1 VPVRYSV
8 STWQQHP
15 PAQVSHERSLVIEL
29 VAQQILVLGDQ
40 RVRVAVDG
48 RTASGKTSFGHELAE
63 HLDAIGRPV
72 LRATLDDF
80 KKPWADRER
89 YDRTSGEGYYRNAYD
104 YGTLRR
110 LLLQPHRSEAAGSV
124 ALCSIDPLTQ
134 QDHSSI
140 RAAIEPDSV
149 LIVDGV
155 FAFRPEIND
164 YWDLRI
170 WLDVPEGL
178 SVKRGT
184 ERDRHHSRPT
194 ADPTHERYLMSE
206 RIYIREVGP
215 SSLADLVIDNSVFTS
230 PRLVRS

>member
-1 VPVRYSV
+1 VPVRYSS
-8 STWQQHP
+8 STWQQQP
-15 PAQVSHERSLVIEL
+15 PAQVSHERGLVIEL
-29 VAQQILVLGDQ
+29 VAHQILALGDD

-63 HLDAIGRPV
+63 HLDAIDRPV

-80 KKPWADRER
+80 KKPWSDRDR

-110 LLLQPHRSEAAGSV
+110 LLLEPHRSELASSV

-134 QDHSSI
+134 QDHSAI
-140 RAAIEPDSV
+140 RATIEPDSV

-164 YWDLRI
+164 YWDLRV
-170 WLDVPEGL
+170 WLDIPEGL
-178 SVKRGT
+178 SMKRGT
-184 ERDRHHSRPT
+184 ERDRLHSRPT

-230 PRLVRS
+230 PRLMRS